1 MGAGKGNTKLLLG
14 CALLFVAYFG
24 TAHLGLFLGA
34 VAGFATLV
42 WPPTGIAL
50 VALYLYGFSLWPAV
64 FAAALLVNLVH
75 GAPLLVAFAIA
86 CGNTLEAVVGAW
98 LLQRMRFQPRLDR
111 VSDVVVL
118 IFAAAIGSTAL
129 SAFIGVESL
138 RVGGIVQ
145 AADVGQT
152 LRAWWIGD
160 TLGDLVVAPLLF
172 VFWARPPVR
181 RLPAIVTE
189 GVFLACA
196 LVTFALLVFGNLFPG
211 SITLYRHPYLLFPL
225 LAWAALRF
233 GQYGAAVSVFL
244 VSTIA
249 TAGTVMGFGPFAQ
262 AVLADSLLGLQA
274 FMGIAAATALVL
286 GAAIAE
292 RNRAVDARDEFLS
305 IASHELRTPLTAL
318 SLHVQNL
325 LHRLQRS
332 EAGPSREETLQS
344 METANRLLFRMAKL
358 IGELL
363 EVSRVATGTFQ
374 LQREEVDLASS
385 VRESLARFEGQLA
398 TAGCRVEMQSEGK
411 LTGRWDPLR
420 LDQVIDNLIS
430 NAVKYGAGKPVEV
443 QLSENGE
450 RVVLEV
456 RDHGIGIN
464 PADQRRVFERFERAV
479 SRRRFGGFGLGLWI
493 TRKVIE
499 AHGGTIQL
507 MSEPGLGSTFRVELP
522 R

>member
-1 MGAGKGNTKLLLG
+1 MGAGKGSTKLLLG

-64 FAAALLVNLVH
+64 FAGALLVNLVH

-98 LLQRMRFQPRLDR
+98 LLRRMRFQPRLDR
-111 VSDVVVL
+111 VLDVVVL
-118 IFAAAIGSTAL
+118 ILAAAIGSTAL
-129 SAFIGVESL
+129 SAFIGVGSL

-181 RLPAIVTE
+181 RLPAIVPE
-189 GVFLACA
+189 ALLLACA
-196 LVTFALLVFGNLFPG
+196 LVAFALLVFGNLFP
-211 SITLYRHPYLLFPL
+211 SAITAYRHPYLLFPL

-233 GQYGAAVSVFL
+233 GQYGAAISVFL
-244 VSTIA
+244 VSAIA

-262 AVLADSLLGLQA
+262 TVLAESLLGLQA
-274 FMGIAAATALVL
+274 FMGVAAATALVL

-443 QLSENGE
+443 QLSESGE

-507 MSEPGLGSTFRVELP
+507 ISEPGLGSTFRVELP